1 MKNIKFYITFLIL
14 NGVAL
19 TSIAQKNEQDSL
31 DDGLTVNIK
40 YVPTLSESIKIPVNP
55 NPEQPQSVKPT
66 FTYKVPD
73 LSTETTPTI
82 YTIKPISLGN
92 ALLPKL
98 RNNYFRLGFG
108 NYATPLT
115 EVYVNSM
122 RNKTWNNGVFF
133 KHLSSNGDREF
144 NNFSNNTLAGHSKR
158 FFNNSVLNV
167 SALYHR
173 NVVYNYGFLPTVN
186 NAKEDTLKNIYN
198 LFDLNISLESLKS
211 DTISLKYK
219 FDVNYYYQSNNFDLV
234 EHNFKIAGNLSKT
247 ISDIPFTLYTGINSI
262 SYVKNANTLQRTA
275 FIFNPRINLEDENY
289 YLKAGFNF
297 TYFSD
302 SIESKNNSHFYPFG
316 EAAYHVVPKVLTV
329 LGGVTGNYSINTFRS
344 INAENPFVRNYNFK
358 NTNNLFEMYV
368 GLKGHIAKGL
378 NYSLQGSIANIENM
392 LFYVQDSSSFQ
403 KIIYDEGKITLST
416 FTADLSYQI
425 GEKWRLALIAKAYN
439 YSMSKLQF
447 AYSRPSTEIKLNTSY
462 NIGDKFM
469 LRGDIFFIGQR
480 TGGVTNPTSGN
491 KDNMSEVKLNPFV
504 DLNLGIDYRYTKN
517 VSVFLNFNNM
527 AAARYMR
534 FSNYDVYGFNAM
546 GGVTLTF

>member
-1 MKNIKFYITFLIL
+1 
-14 NGVAL
+14 
-19 TSIAQKNEQDSL
+19 
-31 DDGLTVNIK
+31 
-40 YVPTLSESIKIPVNP
+40 
-55 NPEQPQSVKPT
+55 
-66 FTYKVPD
+66 
-73 LSTETTPTI
+73 
-82 YTIKPISLGN
+82 
-92 ALLPKL
+92 
-98 RNNYFRLGFG
+98 
-108 NYATPLT
+108 
-115 EVYVNSM
+115 
-122 RNKTWNNGVFF
+122 
-133 KHLSSNGDREF
+133 
-144 NNFSNNTLAGHSKR
+144 
-158 FFNNSVLNV
+158 
-167 SALYHR
+167 
-173 NVVYNYGFLPTVN
+173 VVYNYGFLPTVN

-247 ISDIPFTLYTGINSI
+247 ISDIPFSLYTGINSI
-262 SYVKNANTLQRTA
+262 SYLKNSNTLQRTA

-302 SIESKNNSHFYPFG
+302 SIEPKNNSHFYPFG
-316 EAAYHVVPKVLTV
+316 EAAYHVVPKFLTV
-329 LGGVTGNYSINTFRS
+329 LGGVTGNYGINTFRS

-378 NYSLQGSIANIENM
+378 NYSLQASIANIENM

-425 GEKWRLALIAKAYN
+425 GEKWRFALIAKAYN

-534 FSNYDVYGFNAM
+534 FSNYDVYGFNGM

>member
-19 TSIAQKNEQDSL
+19 TSIAQKTEQDSL

-40 YVPTLSESIKIPVNP
+40 YVPTLSESIKIPINP

-73 LSTETTPTI
+73 LNTETTPTI

-108 NYATPLT
+108 NYATPLA

-144 NNFSNNTLAGHSKR
+144 NNFNNNTLAGHSKR
-158 FFNNSVLNV
+158 FFNNSVLSV

-234 EHNFKIAGNLSKT
+234 EHNFKIAGNLGKT
-247 ISDIPFTLYTGINSI
+247 ISDIPFTLYTGINRDRKS
-262 SYVKNANTLQRTA
+262 
-275 FIFNPRINLEDENY
+275 
-289 YLKAGFNF
+289 
-297 TYFSD
+297 
-302 SIESKNNSHFYPFG
+302 
-316 EAAYHVVPKVLTV
+316 VV
-329 LGGVTGNYSINTFRS
+329 
-344 INAENPFVRNYNFK
+344 
-358 NTNNLFEMYV
+358 
-368 GLKGHIAKGL
+368 
-378 NYSLQGSIANIENM
+378 
-392 LFYVQDSSSFQ
+392 
-403 KIIYDEGKITLST
+403 
-416 FTADLSYQI
+416 
-425 GEKWRLALIAKAYN
+425 
-439 YSMSKLQF
+439 
-447 AYSRPSTEIKLNTSY
+447 
-462 NIGDKFM
+462 
-469 LRGDIFFIGQR
+469 
-480 TGGVTNPTSGN
+480 
-491 KDNMSEVKLNPFV
+491 
-504 DLNLGIDYRYTKN
+504 
-517 VSVFLNFNNM
+517 
-527 AAARYMR
+527 
-534 FSNYDVYGFNAM
+534 
-546 GGVTLTF
+546 